1 MNRNLLFI
9 LFFISTIPG
18 FYSCADE
25 RPHTIKDLD
34 ETMIDLKAYQENL
47 GDELKAGRL
56 QDAVWLLEGMDSVL
70 YEVNRK
76 FDEHRKLT
84 ESFAYFYKTK
94 MKKPVSQIRQ
104 GIRKND
110 TALAM
115 RGYRLL
121 VRNCNGCHIDH
132 DIDKTVKY

>member
-1 MNRNLLFI
+1 M
-9 LFFISTIPG
+9 
-18 FYSCADE
+18 DE

-56 QDAVWLLEGMDSVL
+56 QDGVWLLEGMDSVL
-70 YEVNRK
+70 HEVNRK
-76 FDEHRKLT
+76 FHEHRKLT
-84 ESFAYFYKTK
+84 ESFSYFYKTK

-121 VRNCNGCHIDH
+121 VRNCNSCHIDH